1 MALIDKDGHN
11 FWLEECSSVRFEA
24 CFEFPAKSLH
34 KERKKGRYLQDLFKC
49 SCIIQQIF
57 AFKHEEFSLKRLLSI
72 CLVINLIRCFFLH
85 EHLEAIFIVLI
96 VK

>member
-34 KERKKGRYLQDLFKC
+34 KERKKERKEDTCKIC
-49 SCIIQQIF
+49 SSVVVLYN
-57 AFKHEEFSLKRLLSI
+57 KSLLS
-72 CLVINLIRCFFLH
+72 NMKNSH
-85 EHLEAIFIVLI
+85 
-96 VK
+96 